1 MLGCKWLL
9 YIFLLQNPAKVK
21 WAMGIFSLLDT
32 LSKSLEK
39 RATIGYNKSLSA
51 SHSATATLTSQGQRM
66 GALMQ
71 KYQNLR
77 ISDDN

>member
-1 MLGCKWLL
+1 MKKLELL
-9 YIFLLQNPAKVK
+9 VVSYGVTGVLYSFLLQKPTEVK
-21 WAMGIFSLLDT
+21 WTMAIFSWLDT

-66 GALMQ
+66 GTLGQ
-71 KYQNLR
+71 KY
-77 ISDDN
+77 